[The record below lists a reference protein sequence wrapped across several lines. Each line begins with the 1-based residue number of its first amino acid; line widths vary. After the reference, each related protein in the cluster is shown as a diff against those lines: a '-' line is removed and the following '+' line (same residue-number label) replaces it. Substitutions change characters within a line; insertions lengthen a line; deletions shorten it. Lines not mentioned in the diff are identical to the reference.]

1 MAIEL
6 FKLKVIADTVT
17 ETDVNPEVEKFFYK
31 FDTSHRTN
39 GTITIPANAFTDDAG
54 AAVSSVA
61 TVVANE
67 GYYLLFING
76 VLQQSNL
83 FTVSEN
89 GSQVVISQ
97 ASTVIASAPITLV
110 VNNFAPTSTSTT
122 TVTT

>member
-1 MAIEL
+1 MAVEL
-6 FKLKVIADTVT
+6 FKLKVIAETITNTDT
-17 ETDVNPEVEKFFYK
+17 NPEVEKFFYK
-31 FDTSHRTN
+31 FDTAHRAN

-61 TVVANE
+61 TAVANE